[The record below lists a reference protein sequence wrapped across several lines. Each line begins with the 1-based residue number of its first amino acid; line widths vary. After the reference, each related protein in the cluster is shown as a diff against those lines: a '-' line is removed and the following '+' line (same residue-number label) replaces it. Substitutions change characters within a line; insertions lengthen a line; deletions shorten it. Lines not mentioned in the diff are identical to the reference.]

1 MHVCSVSTLRNL
13 AKVNEDRID
22 MDLLEHVVLYIHE
35 TQDPGAILVFVPGM
49 AEIDNLSR
57 RLLSQ
62 RMLQSHVIVPL
73 HSSISPRD
81 QKRAFKVHPPGIR
94 KIVIS
99 TNIAETSVTIED
111 IVYVVDTG
119 KLKERRY
126 DASRSMSMLIED
138 SVSVANAN
146 QRKGRAG
153 RVREGTCYSLY
164 TRACFEGR
172 MKKYQVCNHP
182 SIQEFHNSFLKRLL
196 HDADSRDHEGSF
208 GRNDT
213 SNSQSQVERH
223 S

>member
-1 MHVCSVSTLRNL
+1 MLFVCDSDIMHSCSVSTLRNL
-13 AKVNEDRID
+13 AKVNEERID

-57 RLLSQ
+57 RLSSQ
-62 RMLQSHVIVPL
+62 RILQSHVIVPL
-73 HSSISPRD
+73 HSSISPKD

-172 MKKYQVCNHP
+172 MKKYQVWP
-182 SIQEFHNSFLKRLL
+182 SFSYSAITTSLFLWSDLTLPSCRLL
-196 HDADSRDHEGSF
+196 RSCECLWKK
-208 GRNDT
+208 
-213 SNSQSQVERH
+213 
-223 S
+223 